1 MIRWGLGEFL
11 FVWLT
16 AVPII
21 GAVLAIWFFRAPEPS
36 IRITGMAFQ
45 IVGLIPIFKS
55 ILDLRREFGFPG
67 IVQSLKLS
75 WGKRPKYK
83 PAPITATVAAT
94 MGPFRASIS
103 ACQSVPSSEND
114 PIDKQLDAL
123 RKNIGYLRDDFEAN
137 KKAVNDTFEKC
148 RHELTRLSHEQ
159 SSKISSLME
168 KLRSINTS
176 GLAWSASGA
185 IWIGVGIVLSSM
197 SIEIHGWW

>member
-1 MIRWGLGEFL
+1 MIRWVFGEFL

-16 AVPII
+16 AIPII
-21 GAVLAIWFFRAPEPS
+21 GAVLAIWFFRASEPS
-36 IRITGMAFQ
+36 IRITGMVLQ
-45 IVGLIPIFKS
+45 ILGLIPIFKS

-67 IVQSLKLS
+67 IIRSLKSS

-83 PAPITATVAAT
+83 PAPIMMTGTATI
-94 MGPFRASIS
+94 GPFRAGIS
-103 ACQSVPSSEND
+103 AYQSVPSSGVD
-114 PIDKQLDAL
+114 PIDKQLEAL
-123 RKNIGYLRDDFEAN
+123 RLNIEMLRRDFEAN
-137 KKAVNDTFEKC
+137 RKAVDDALEKC
-148 RHELTRLSHEQ
+148 RHERTRLQREQ
-159 SSKISSLME
+159 SSKISRLTE